1 MPVAPSKSFLRHSS
15 KRLLVTSNCGLTSN
29 RLQQNFF
36 HRHSIEGGPISNT
49 LKDQKVRSVERVK
62 HDELLPP
69 GTQVS
74 RNSLLYWEVHSLAVI
89 RGSYPRWWKALGLY
103 KGCSLFV
110 PVATC

>member
-29 RLQQNFF
+29 KLQQIFF

-49 LKDQKVRSVERVK
+49 LKDPKVRSVERVK

-74 RNSLLYWEVHSLAVI
+74 RNSHSQKKNLVI
-89 RGSYPRWWKALGLY
+89 VIFLFKFFL
-103 KGCSLFV
+103 KSLEN
-110 PVATC
+110 ATTLDVV